1 MRRILL
7 TLAKIFAVIAAA
19 FLLCGSARA
28 EGSGEYGD
36 INSALSDAV
45 PPEASEILEG
55 GGITPDNNGAAAL
68 SFGGVL
74 EFLRDM
80 LMDRLTE
87 PLRLFASLCGVVILC
102 ALSRSSA
109 DGAGGNMS
117 GVFSAVGVLAG
128 AGMTTAAISGALRDT
143 LDVLSAASEFML
155 VFVPVFA
162 GVIAAMGKAANT
174 VILAAAQFFSQISV
188 NFLTP
193 VCGTVMGLSVT
204 GAVHPEMSTDKL
216 GELIRK
222 AAVWGLSLLMTVFMS
237 VLSAQTFVTNSADN
251 VLIRTAKFAVS
262 SGVPIVGGTI
272 SDAVNTVHAS
282 LSLMHSS
289 IGTYG
294 IAAGIVILLP
304 SLISVVCYRFALTAA
319 EAVSEVFG
327 VKELSTLFRACGAV
341 MSIIMAVIVC
351 FLLLNTISAVI
362 MLAAG
367 SSQA

>member
-7 TLAKIFAVIAAA
+7 TLAKLLAVIAAA

-128 AGMTTAAISGALRDT
+128 AGMTTAAIS
-143 LDVLSAASEFML
+143 EFML

-162 GVIAAMGKAANT
+162 GVIAAMGKAAAASAANT

-294 IAAGIVILLP
+294 IAAVIVILLP

-367 SSQA
+367 CRQA